1 MNTTASSFRLSD
13 YGIVRSYDDRV
24 VAGLAAGIGRRL
36 GIETVFVR
44 AAFAVLSFVWGL
56 GIVLYLAG
64 WAATLDSVSDTDV
77 EPREPITET
86 QRLGLAMAF
95 VSVLLAFR
103 AIGIWPGD
111 AIVFP
116 AMFVIFGLA
125 FLFDRRAI
133 DSRSA
138 LLSLVE
144 TPEKPGRSRTVVG
157 VLLVIVGLGIF
168 GGNAAPQFGSIF
180 IAVAATGAGL
190 TVLFGPW
197 IWSLAQ
203 DLGAE
208 RTERIRQEE
217 RAEVAAHLH
226 DSVLQTLALIQRSDD
241 PKKMVTLARAQ
252 ERELRRWL
260 FDSSPVPGSDR
271 LSTAI
276 QAVADRVEEEFD
288 IPVEVIGVGDT
299 PFDEVTSPIV
309 AAAGEAL
316 MNAAKH
322 SGAGKI
328 TVYHEVSDATIEVFV
343 TDQGKGFD
351 PDTVDG
357 DRHGV
362 SDSIVGRM
370 RRHGGSATIV
380 SEPGEGTEVA
390 LSIRRNGT

>member
-1 MNTTASSFRLSD
+1 LSD
-13 YGIVRSYDDRV
+13 FGIVRSYDDRV

-36 GIETVFVR
+36 GVETVFVR

-64 WAATLDSVSDTDV
+64 WAATLDSVSDSDV
-77 EPREPITET
+77 EEREPISAT
-86 QRLGLAMAF
+86 QRLGTLLVFLA
-95 VSVLLAFR
+95 VLLAFR
-103 AIGIWPGD
+103 SIGIWPGD
-111 AIVFP
+111 AVIFP

-144 TPEKPGRSRTVVG
+144 TPEEQGRSRTVVG

-180 IAVAATGAGL
+180 IAIAATGAGL

-197 IWSLAQ
+197 VWSLAQ

-276 QAVADRVEEEFD
+276 QAVADRIEEEFD

-299 PFDEVTSPIV
+299 PFDDVTAPIV
-309 AAAGEAL
+309 AATGEAL

-322 SGAGKI
+322 SGAGKV
-328 TVYHEVSDATIEVFV
+328 TVYHEVFDDTVEVFV

-362 SDSIVGRM
+362 SDSIVARM

>member
-1 MNTTASSFRLSD
+1 VSTTASSFRLSD

-95 VSVLLAFR
+95 LSVLLVFR

-226 DSVLQTLALIQRSDD
+226 DSVLQTLALIQRSED

-276 QAVADRVEEEFD
+276 QAVADRIEAEFD

-299 PFDEVTSPIV
+299 PFDEVTTPLV
-309 AAAGEAL
+309 AAAGEAM
-316 MNAAKH
+316 MNAARH

-328 TVYHEVSDATIEVFV
+328 TVYHEVTDDVIEVFV

-351 PDTVDG
+351 PETVDG

-362 SDSIVGRM
+362 SDSIVARM

>member
-1 MNTTASSFRLSD
+1 VNTTPTSFRLSD

-24 VAGLAAGIGRRL
+24 VAGLASGIARRL
-36 GIETVFVR
+36 GVETVFVR
-44 AAFAVLSFVWGL
+44 AAFAVLTFVWGL

-64 WAATLDSVSDTDV
+64 WAATLDSVSDDDV
-77 EPREPITET
+77 ATREPITPT
-86 QRLGLAMAF
+86 QRLGVGMVFL
-95 VSVLLAFR
+95 SVLLAFR
-103 AIGIWPGD
+103 GISIWPGD
-111 AIVFP
+111 GVVFP

-157 VLLVIVGLGIF
+157 VLLVIVGLAIF

-226 DSVLQTLALIQRSDD
+226 DSVLQTLALIQRSED

-276 QAVADRVEEEFD
+276 QAVADRIEAEFD

-299 PFDEVTSPIV
+299 PFDEVTTPIV

-328 TVYHEVSDATIEVFV
+328 TVYHEVSDDTIEVFV

-351 PDTVDG
+351 PDTVNG

>member
-64 WAATLDSVSDTDV
+64 WAATLDAASDSDV
-77 EPREPITET
+77 EKREPITAT
-86 QRLGLAMAF
+86 QRLGVVMVFL
-95 VSVLLAFR
+95 SVLLAFR

-111 AIVFP
+111 AVIFP

-208 RTERIRQEE
+208 RTERVRQEE

-226 DSVLQTLALIQRSDD
+226 DSVLQTLALIQRSED

-276 QAVADRVEEEFD
+276 QAVADRIEAEFD
-288 IPVEVIGVGDT
+288 IPIEVIGVGDT
-299 PFDEVTSPIV
+299 PFDDVTSPIV

-322 SGAGKI
+322 SGAGRI
-328 TVYHEVSDATIEVFV
+328 TVYHEVSDDTIEVFV

-351 PDTVDG
+351 PDTIDG

-362 SDSIVGRM
+362 SDSIVARM

-390 LSIRRNGT
+390 LSIRRDDT

>member
-1 MNTTASSFRLSD
+1 VNTTASSFRLSD
-13 YGIVRSYDDRV
+13 YGVVRSYDDRV

-36 GIETVFVR
+36 GVETVFVR

-64 WAATLDSVSDTDV
+64 WAATLDSVSDSDV
-77 EPREPITET
+77 EPREPIAAT
-86 QRLGLAMAF
+86 QRLGVGMVFL
-95 VSVLLAFR
+95 SVLLGVR

-111 AIVFP
+111 AVVFP

-208 RTERIRQEE
+208 RTERVRQEE

-226 DSVLQTLALIQRSDD
+226 DSVLQTLALIQRSED

-276 QAVADRVEEEFD
+276 QAVADRVEAEFD

-328 TVYHEVSDATIEVFV
+328 TVYHEVSDDTIEVFV

-351 PDTVDG
+351 PETVDG
-357 DRHGV
+357 DRHGLA
-362 SDSIVGRM
+362 DSIVGRM

-380 SEPGEGTEVA
+380 SELGEGTEVA
-390 LSIRRNGT
+390 LSIRRNRT

>member
-1 MNTTASSFRLSD
+1 M
-13 YGIVRSYDDRV
+13 DDRV

-36 GIETVFVR
+36 GIETVFIR

-64 WAATLDSVSDTDV
+64 WAATLDSVSDSDV
-77 EPREPITET
+77 EVPEPITGT
-86 QRLGLAMAF
+86 QRLGTVMVFLA
-95 VSVLLAFR
+95 VLLAFR
-103 AIGIWPGD
+103 AVNIWPGD
-111 AIVFP
+111 AVIFP

-144 TPEKPGRSRTVVG
+144 TPEKPGRSRTVAG

-168 GGNAAPQFGSIF
+168 GGNAAPQFGSIL

-203 DLGAE
+203 DLGTE

-226 DSVLQTLALIQRSDD
+226 DSVLQTLALIQRSED
-241 PKKMVTLARAQ
+241 PRKMVTLARAQ

-260 FDSSPVPGSDR
+260 FDSSPVPGSDQ

-276 QAVADRVEEEFD
+276 QALADRVEAEFD

-299 PFDEVTSPIV
+299 PYDEVTTPIV

-328 TVYHEVSDATIEVFV
+328 TVYHEVSDDTIEVFV

-351 PDTVDG
+351 PDSVDG

-362 SDSIVGRM
+362 SDSIVARM
-370 RRHGGSATIV
+370 RRNGGSATIV
-380 SEPGEGTEVA
+380 SEPGDGTEVA

>member
-13 YGIVRSYDDRV
+13 YGVVRSYDDRV

-36 GIETVFVR
+36 GVETVFIR

-77 EPREPITET
+77 EPREPITDT

-95 VSVLLAFR
+95 LSVLLGFR
-103 AIGIWPGD
+103 AIGIWTGD

-328 TVYHEVSDATIEVFV
+328 TVYHEVSDDTIEVFV

>member
-13 YGIVRSYDDRV
+13 YGVVRSVDDRV

-36 GIETVFVR
+36 GIETVFIR
-44 AAFAVLSFVWGL
+44 AAFAVLTFVWGL

-64 WAATLDSVSDTDV
+64 WAATIDKVSDSDV
-77 EPREPITET
+77 EAPDPISGS
-86 QRLGLAMAF
+86 QRLGIVMVF
-95 VSVLLAFR
+95 VAVLLVFR
-103 AIGIWPGD
+103 SINIWPGD
-111 AIVFP
+111 SIVFP
-116 AMFVIFGLA
+116 AAFVIFGLA

-144 TPEKPGRSRTVVG
+144 TPEKPGRGRTVAG
-157 VLLVIVGLGIF
+157 VLLLIVGLGIF

-197 IWSLAQ
+197 VWSLAQ
-203 DLGAE
+203 DLGTE

-226 DSVLQTLALIQRSDD
+226 DSVLQTLALIQRSED

-276 QAVADRVEEEFD
+276 QALADRIEADFD

-299 PFDEVTSPIV
+299 PYDETTTPIV

-322 SGAGKI
+322 SGAARI
-328 TVYHEVSDATIEVFV
+328 SVYHEVNDDLIEVFV

-351 PDTVDG
+351 PQAVDG

-362 SDSIVGRM
+362 SDSIVARM

-380 SEPGEGTEVA
+380 SEPGEGTEIA

>member
-1 MNTTASSFRLSD
+1 
-13 YGIVRSYDDRV
+13 
-24 VAGLAAGIGRRL
+24 
-36 GIETVFVR
+36 
-44 AAFAVLSFVWGL
+44 
-56 GIVLYLAG
+56 
-64 WAATLDSVSDTDV
+64 
-77 EPREPITET
+77 
-86 QRLGLAMAF
+86 
-95 VSVLLAFR
+95 
-103 AIGIWPGD
+103 
-111 AIVFP
+111 
-116 AMFVIFGLA
+116 
-125 FLFDRRAI
+125 
-133 DSRSA
+133 
-138 LLSLVE
+138 
-144 TPEKPGRSRTVVG
+144 
-157 VLLVIVGLGIF
+157 VLLVIVGLGIL

-203 DLGAE
+203 DLGTE

-226 DSVLQTLALIQRSDD
+226 DSVLQTLALIQRSED

-260 FDSSPVPGSDR
+260 FDSSPMPGSDR

-276 QAVADRVEEEFD
+276 QAVADRIEAEFD

-299 PFDEVTSPIV
+299 PFDDVTSPIV

-328 TVYHEVSDATIEVFV
+328 TVYHEVSDDTIEVFV

-351 PDTVDG
+351 PETVDG

-362 SDSIVGRM
+362 ADSIVARM

>member
-36 GIETVFVR
+36 GVETVFIR

-64 WAATLDSVSDTDV
+64 WAATLDSVSDNDV
-77 EPREPITET
+77 ESRDPITDT

-95 VSVLLAFR
+95 LSVLLAFR

-144 TPEKPGRSRTVVG
+144 TPEKPARSRTVVG

-203 DLGAE
+203 DLGVE

-226 DSVLQTLALIQRSDD
+226 DSVLQTLALIQRSED

-276 QAVADRVEEEFD
+276 QAVADRIEAEFD

-299 PFDEVTSPIV
+299 PFDEVTTPLV

-328 TVYHEVSDATIEVFV
+328 TVYHEVTEDAIEVFV

-351 PDTVDG
+351 LDTVDG

-362 SDSIVGRM
+362 SDSIVARM